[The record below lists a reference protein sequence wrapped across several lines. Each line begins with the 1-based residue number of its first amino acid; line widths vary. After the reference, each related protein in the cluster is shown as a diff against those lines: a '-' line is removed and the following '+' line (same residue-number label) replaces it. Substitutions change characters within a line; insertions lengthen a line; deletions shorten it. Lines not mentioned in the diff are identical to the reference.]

1 MSKQSQNQ
9 TKYKIRTATAPIRS
23 DERLEVS
30 RRMMRNMMRWRE
42 RHPVAVPWSEDKS
55 EDEGVG
61 DGEA

>member
-1 MSKQSQNQ
+1 MSKQNQNQ

-30 RRMMRNMMRWRE
+30 RRMMRNMTRWRE
-42 RHPVAVPWSEDKS
+42 RHPVAVPWSEDK
-55 EDEGVG
+55 DEGAS